1 MQNNINSPIDF
12 CKKNIDDLFNERKTI
27 LDVMTYM
34 NEQTFYDVK
43 MNDYHIPTTNMF
55 FHQIWN

>member
-27 LDVMTYM
+27 ILYGETGTGKSTIITVGL
-34 NEQTFYDVK
+34 QV
-43 MNDYHIPTTNMF
+43 HCCLLI
-55 FHQIWN
+55 